1 MKIQETDSGLRKK
14 QPGYFNLLARPETMV
29 ALTIIL
35 LSILLS
41 ILRPQTFPTVRNI
54 FNICRQSS
62 LVAILAVG
70 MGLVIVTG
78 GIDLSVGSIIAL
90 SACLGA
96 WSYRQ
101 HGASP
106 LVVLILILGIGA
118 VAGLINGTLIAKL
131 GIPPF
136 IVTLGM
142 LSVCNGAA
150 LLISNGGPI
159 RYDPSW
165 ISVFGGAYIGAMPVS
180 VLVMLCVVLAGFV
193 FANLTLTG
201 RNIYA
206 VGNSQRAAKLSGIFV
221 DRIIIIVYVIIGV
234 LSGICG
240 LLLIGQM
247 NSADPSFGKGY
258 ELDVIAATVIGGIS
272 MTGGEGNIFG
282 VLLGALLMGIL
293 KNMFV
298 QLAVSGYWQTI
309 ILGVVIIGAVMIDS
323 IRKKKAA
330 H

>member
-1 MKIQETDSGLRKK
+1 MTLEKK
-14 QPGYFNLLARPETMV
+14 RFRHSEILMRSETMV
-29 ALTIIL
+29 ALTIVL
-35 LSILLS
+35 LYLLLS
-41 ILRPQTFPTVRNI
+41 ILRPATFPTVRNI

-78 GIDLSVGSIIAL
+78 GIDLSVGAVIAL

-96 WSYRQ
+96 WSFREL
-101 HGASP
+101 GASP
-106 LVVLILILGIGA
+106 MVVLLLILGIGA
-118 VAGLINGTLIAKL
+118 VVGFLNGLLIAKL

-150 LLISNGGPI
+150 LLISKGAPI
-159 RYDPSW
+159 RYTPSW
-165 ISVFGGAYIGAMPVS
+165 ISAFGGAYIGPMPVS

-193 FANLTLTG
+193 FANMTLAG
-201 RNIYA
+201 RNVYA
-206 VGNSQRAAKLSGIFV
+206 VGNSQRSAKLSGIFV
-221 DRIIIIVYVIIGV
+221 DRIIITVYVIIGV
-234 LSGICG
+234 LSGLCG
-240 LLLIGQM
+240 LLLVGQM

-272 MTGGEGNIFG
+272 MTGGEGNIVG
-282 VLLGALLMGIL
+282 VLLGALLMGLL

-323 IRKKKAA
+323 IRKKKAS